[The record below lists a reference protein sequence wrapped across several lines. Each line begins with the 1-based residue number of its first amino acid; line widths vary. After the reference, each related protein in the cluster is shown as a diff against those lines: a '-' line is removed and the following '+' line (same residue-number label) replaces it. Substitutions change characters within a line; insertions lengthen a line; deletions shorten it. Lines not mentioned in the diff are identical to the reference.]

1 MADPVIDDIVDRM
14 LRLYPGRDHRVGMRS
29 AFMDA
34 ACICTALAHRIEAAN
49 PGRGKGSVSQVGQ
62 AIACAVRKAGDEM
75 MAVRDRIEIAE
86 RGPLPLSD
94 CQDEHPRGA
103 MQVCPVSDADCLP
116 HCTRTGE
123 ADCPLTKRDFGL
135 PRGGISHAP
144 DSPLLR
150 CQDDFGRRRERK
162 VPRYRDPEEWR

>member
-94 CQDEHPRGA
+94 CQDEHPRG
-103 MQVCPVSDADCLP
+103 
-116 HCTRTGE
+116 
-123 ADCPLTKRDFGL
+123 
-135 PRGGISHAP
+135 ISHAP
-144 DSPLLR
+144 DSRILADFPAA
-150 CQDDFGRRRERK
+150 QNDFGLRR
-162 VPRYRDPEEWR
+162 VPRFARPINPELTDGDGA

>member
-1 MADPVIDDIVDRM
+1 MADPVIEEIIARM

-34 ACICTALAHRIEAAN
+34 ACICTHIAQRIEAAN

-62 AIACAVRKAGDEM
+62 AIADAVRRAGDELE
-75 MAVRDRIEIAE
+75 AVCDRIEVE
-86 RGPLPLSD
+86 PRRSRPQSD

-135 PRGGISHAP
+135 SRGGISH
-144 DSPLLR
+144 DQGSPLLR